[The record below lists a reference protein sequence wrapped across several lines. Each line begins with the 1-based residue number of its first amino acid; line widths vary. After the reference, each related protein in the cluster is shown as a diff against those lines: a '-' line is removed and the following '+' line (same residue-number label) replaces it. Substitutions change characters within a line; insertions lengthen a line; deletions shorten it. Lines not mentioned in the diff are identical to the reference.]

1 MHNSNIA
8 ITENTRREVNILE
21 GRNAY
26 FKLHCQ
32 NKIFPLK
39 VRIDV
44 FHGSFEVRV
53 SKSKKK
59 PELGFYDHLF
69 SVTSFDINYENPE
82 KIKNLYFGI
91 HALERLRLNF
101 SVSFTLKPK
110 AKLSLS
116 PLAFDPEKMRR
127 KHKAYEFFSKEMR
140 PEEVEN
146 LRQLAGE
153 HQI

>member
-1 MHNSNIA
+1 MYNNYIA
-8 ITENTRREVNILE
+8 ITENTRHEVNILE
-21 GRNAY
+21 GRNAF

-39 VRIDV
+39 VRIDI
-44 FHGSFEVRV
+44 FLGSYEVRV
-53 SKSKKK
+53 SKTKKK
-59 PELGFYDHLF
+59 PEMGFYDHLF
-69 SVTSFDINYENPE
+69 SVSSFDISYENPE

-91 HALERLRLNF
+91 HALERLRINF

-110 AKLSLS
+110 VKLSLS
-116 PLAFDPEKMRR
+116 PLAFDSEKMRR

-146 LRQLAGE
+146 LRQIAGK
-153 HQI
+153 H